1 MYKTLAS
8 IYPCPF
14 DSQIRHDLNSA
25 LFNKGEIYAYEEGKV
40 SSIKNDGVS
49 SFPERSLFLGLKELS
64 LKPSDIDLWI
74 LSTPNKID
82 YTRLFLFFK
91 FIKAYQGKK
100 GKFKRWAKKRIKFV
114 KHHDLHSFSA
124 IKSSGFQKGFYLNI
138 DGGGDLGD
146 TRHTTWGT
154 FKNNKLN
161 EYFNLKGLNSIGNF
175 HNFIAEYCGYN
186 DNGKVSGLSGYGKV
200 RVKLKNEL
208 SRLITVSNKG
218 LFFQRKRF
226 NTTECIPKNINLNGY
241 TRHKILRPN
250 SSNTNIS
257 KLCSGYLPE
266 DVAATGEK
274 VIIEKILTF
283 LRIIKKK
290 YLKKK
295 TVAVFS
301 GGLFLNV
308 RVNNEIQESGIFE
321 KCFFSMSPGDSG
333 LALGGIFSENIKLK
347 KKPSK
352 YGITP
357 IIGPSFSDK
366 EILETIKTFNVNFS
380 KPKNLFKDIA
390 TSVKNGS
397 IVGIFQGKAEHGPRS
412 LGSRSILADPRKK
425 ISKFKLN
432 QKIKK
437 RDWFMP
443 FAPAILDKDYKD
455 FFDDECP
462 SLYMQKAIQV
472 KEKFKKLIPSAVHV
486 DGTCRVQYV
495 DKKIFSNFWKIIS
508 EFKKITNL
516 PMVLNTSFNRHGIST
531 LSSPRQAI
539 EHLLEGNI
547 DILYLSKFKIKFT
560 KNRIEKRKN
569 FVYQIEKNLLAKQN
583 LLWLQKN
590 KHLMSDKSIR
600 KFRGFLKK

>member
-1 MYKTLAS
+1 
-8 IYPCPF
+8 
-14 DSQIRHDLNSA
+14 
-25 LFNKGEIYAYEEGKV
+25 
-40 SSIKNDGVS
+40 
-49 SFPERSLFLGLKELS
+49 
-64 LKPSDIDLWI
+64 
-74 LSTPNKID
+74 
-82 YTRLFLFFK
+82 
-91 FIKAYQGKK
+91 
-100 GKFKRWAKKRIKFV
+100 
-114 KHHDLHSFSA
+114 
-124 IKSSGFQKGFYLNI
+124 
-138 DGGGDLGD
+138 
-146 TRHTTWGT
+146 
-154 FKNNKLN
+154 
-161 EYFNLKGLNSIGNF
+161 
-175 HNFIAEYCGYN
+175 
-186 DNGKVSGLSGYGKV
+186 
-200 RVKLKNEL
+200 
-208 SRLITVSNKG
+208 
-218 LFFQRKRF
+218 
-226 NTTECIPKNINLNGY
+226 
-241 TRHKILRPN
+241 
-250 SSNTNIS
+250 
-257 KLCSGYLPE
+257 
-266 DVAATGEK
+266 
-274 VIIEKILTF
+274 
-283 LRIIKKK
+283 
-290 YLKKK
+290 
-295 TVAVFS
+295 
-301 GGLFLNV
+301 
-308 RVNNEIQESGIFE
+308 
-321 KCFFSMSPGDSG
+321 MSPGDSG

-347 KKPSK
+347 EKPSK
-352 YGITP
+352 HGITP

-380 KPKNLFKDIA
+380 KPKNLSKDIA

-397 IVGIFQGKAEHGPRS
+397 IVGIFQGKAEYGPRS

-455 FFDDECP
+455 FFDDEYP
-462 SLYMQKAIQV
+462 SLYMQKAIRV